1 MTIGRGSGA
10 GGRLRRTRDDG
21 GASSLELV
29 ILAPFMMMLLM
40 LIVAFARYAQ
50 AENLV
55 DQAARDAARAATA
68 QNDRGAVASIAATTV
83 TSTMDDAPQSCR
95 DSASAGAPVL
105 NGKAFTIPDPD
116 AADEVASVTVTVTCT
131 LSTADLSFFPFWEIE
146 VQRSFT
152 SPLDR
157 YRGYR

>member
-1 MTIGRGSGA
+1 MRARLGERRGEA
-10 GGRLRRTRDDG
+10 

-29 ILAPFMMMLLM
+29 ILAPFVMMLMM

-68 QNDRGAVASIAATTV
+68 QNDRTAVGQIATQTV
-83 TSTMDDAPQSCR
+83 ASTMDDAPESCR
-95 DSASAGAPVL
+95 DTASAGTPIL
-105 NGKAFTIPDPD
+105 NGKAFVVPDPD
-116 AADEVASVTVTVTCT
+116 DIDEVASVTVTVSCT
-131 LSTADLSFFPFWEIE
+131 LSTGDLSFFPFWDIDVE
-146 VQRSFT
+146 RSFT

>member
-1 MTIGRGSGA
+1 MRA
-10 GGRLRRTRDDG
+10 RRDDS

-29 ILAPFMMMLLM
+29 ILAPFVMMLMM

-68 QNDRGAVASIAATTV
+68 QNDRTAVAGIAASAV
-83 TSTMDDAPQSCR
+83 ASTMDDAPQSCR
-95 DSASAGAPVL
+95 DTASAGAPVL
-105 NGKAFTIPDPD
+105 NGKAFTVPDPD
-116 AADEVASVTVTVTCT
+116 DADEVASVTITVTCT
-131 LSTADLSFFPFWEIE
+131 LSTGDLSFFPFWEIQVE
-146 VQRSFT
+146 RTFT

>member
-1 MTIGRGSGA
+1 MTSREGRRPRRR
-10 GGRLRRTRDDG
+10 GGEES

-29 ILAPFMMMLLM
+29 ILAPFLMMLLM

-68 QNDRGAVASIAATTV
+68 QNSRSAVAGIIAQTV
-83 TSTMDDAPQSCR
+83 ASTMDDAPRSCR
-95 DSASAGAPVL
+95 DSANPGAPVL
-105 NGKAFTIPDPD
+105 NGKAFTVPDPD
-116 AADEVASVTVTVTCT
+116 DADEVASVTVTVTCT
-131 LSTADLSFFPFWEIE
+131 LSTADLSFFPFWQIE
-146 VQRSFT
+146 VQRTFT

>member
-1 MTIGRGSGA
+1 
-10 GGRLRRTRDDG
+10 
-21 GASSLELV
+21 
-29 ILAPFMMMLLM
+29 M

-68 QNDRGAVASIAATTV
+68 QNDRNAVTKIAVDTV
-83 TSTMDDAPQSCR
+83 ESTMDDAPESCR
-95 DSASAGAPVL
+95 RSASPGIPVL
-105 NGKAFTIPDPD
+105 NGKAFTVPDPD
-116 AADEVASVTVTVTCT
+116 ATDEVASVTVTVSCT
-131 LSTADLSFFPFWEIE
+131 LSTGDLSFFPFWEIDVE
-146 VQRSFT
+146 RSFT